1 VDQTAIA
8 CWPADELLSG
18 VEMEHSSARQ
28 ISKKRDRNRGSS
40 RRASSRRTGFTRK
53 PLFELLEGRR
63 LLAADFGDAPAPYAT
78 LLAANG
84 AQHAELG
91 AESLRLGAIITYEA
105 DGQPSE
111 NAGADSGDD
120 GVVFGMVRV
129 GLLDAAVTVTVANAP
144 TGAKLDGWIDFD
156 GDGSWSGA
164 EERIFASVNLVEG
177 VNTLTFDVPS
187 GAKSGG
193 TYARFRL
200 STAGGLGSTGLAANG
215 EVEDYSI
222 TIAPPLV
229 ESVAFSEAR
238 ALASAANSNNI
249 LSSVTH
255 VDLDGDGDLDLL
267 SSWSNPSWITWHEN
281 DGVQGFTQH
290 VISREYAESSLT
302 PIDFDRDGD
311 LDFTGRVSTGVNKIA
326 LAWFENDG
334 AQNFSIRLIDEATAT
349 QRDAVVVDFDAD
361 GDFDF
366 VTTSASSDS
375 VAWYENDGS
384 MTFTRRVI
392 HQSVPT
398 GGRVAVGDIDTD
410 GDLDVVWA
418 PNQGRL
424 AILENVGSQVFQ
436 PNYLSQSMVWPEG
449 LHLADINL
457 DGRLDIV
464 TADEVRRI
472 AWHANDGS
480 GAFTTNVV
488 TDQADSLTS
497 FDLGDIDGDG
507 DQDFIFA
514 ANQNR
519 RLAWIRNDDLVFSE
533 QMLAGPE
540 IVVRCLTTA
549 DLDGDGDLDIVA
561 GGSNGHVLSWFE
573 HGFVATLSSPSMTVE
588 ESESEALEFTFEIAA
603 PRDEDVELAFKV
615 SGTATHGV
623 DYELLG
629 HASLDDLLIGKIV
642 VPAGSTTAVLRV
654 VPLDD
659 NLAELDES
667 VTVTLSNR
675 IGYTV
680 EGGPSQTQWI
690 RSNEYGS
697 DWGDA
702 PAPYATDAAS
712 KGAYHSGVHPSSL
725 RLGQAITFE
734 SDGQPSANAS
744 ADSGDDGVVFG
755 AVRVGQLNSAVT
767 VTVTNAPAGAKFDGW
782 IDFNGDGAW
791 GGADERIFAS
801 VNVVEGVNALTF
813 DVPSGAISGETYAR
827 FRLSTAGGLGV
838 TGLGP
843 DGEVEDYAITI
854 LAPAF
859 TGGHFTNTG
868 LLDSSGRLASLMSA
882 GDMDGDGDIDLITSS
897 GSEIY
902 WRQNNGAQGFVAR
915 FITSTASL
923 NSLHVAD
930 MDGDGDPDILA
941 AEISGGGLV
950 WYENQLFDSFVKRTI
965 HQSRVATNVLAADM
979 DGDGDMDV
987 VATTSD
993 NIYWYENTGA
1003 AAFVSKTLATAI
1015 DGISTPNA
1023 VDIDRDGDIDIVV
1036 SSSVD
1041 NRILWLENNG
1051 ALGFSQRLIAVAPDG
1066 LPSVFA
1072 ADVDRDG
1079 DIDLVGWSG
1088 NADTVAWYENTGSQ
1102 GFTKRVVTIA
1112 ADNVRKVVA
1121 ADIDGDGDLDL
1132 VAASSVD
1139 QTVAWYEND
1148 GGQFDAKH
1156 LLTYQQGIARSL
1168 LAIDIDQDGDID
1180 VVSNGGSQSY
1190 PVVFENRVS
1199 AGLTSAGASVPEAPG
1214 SPLTFHVQLGAPQA
1228 RATTI
1233 ELQIGGTALAGFD
1246 YAITGVTTYQAI
1258 TRRAT
1263 VVIPAGATSA
1273 TIIATP
1279 FADGVAEYG
1288 ETVSV
1293 ELLPGDDYTVLTR
1306 GMQTQ
1311 LIEGSDLVGDF
1322 GDAPRQTLLIADGA
1336 RHLVSGT
1343 SPLRLGSSIGAER
1356 DGQPSENAN
1365 ADGSDDGVTF
1375 GPMYAGAVRAP
1386 IEVVV
1391 ANAPTGAKLDAW
1403 IDFDGDGV
1411 WSGADERVLPSV
1423 SVVNGVNLFFVDV
1436 PATVRPG
1443 QVYARFRLSTEGGL
1457 GAIGAA
1463 ADGEVEDYAV
1473 TIDPPAAERGILSA
1487 GQAIGSE
1494 GSPISDLVAI
1504 DLDRDGDTDIISAVS
1519 NRDTI
1524 AWYENDGAENF
1535 TRQVISTAAG
1545 SVYNISVAD
1554 LDGDG
1559 DLDLLSASNLDSEV
1573 AWYENNGSQSFT
1585 HRVIVAYEY
1594 SASYVS
1600 AVDIDSDGDL
1610 DVLLGSYGGGKVA
1623 WMENDGSQ
1631 QFTQRVVTTNASNVA
1646 MIEAVDL
1653 DRDGDID
1660 LVTAAS
1666 GPEGFAWYE
1675 NDGSERFTRRI
1686 LSQIS
1691 ATRYEV
1697 EAVDLDDDGDLD
1709 LVLASSSPE
1718 GLCWYENQGEQ
1729 TFVIRTLPGN
1739 PNSASQAIT
1748 ADFDGDGDLDVYS
1761 RRDGWL
1767 FNDGQ
1772 QNFASRDV
1780 SSSTA
1785 SRNAIADIDGDGV
1798 LDLVMC
1804 FVEGGKIEW
1813 RKNGFSA
1820 SLSAEVATLSET
1832 DAEPATIVF
1841 TLDEARDQPT
1851 TLNFSVAGTAVFG
1864 EDYAVSGHNSFN
1876 GTTGTITVPAGQ
1888 SSVALVLTILDDNL
1902 PEFDESLTVTLLGGT
1917 LYKALGA
1924 TTHSLTLFS
1933 EDHLGDFGDAPAP
1946 YPTTL
1951 TEGGPLHF
1959 GPGAGSLRLGSEVSS
1974 DFDGKPSVNALGD
1987 DGDDGVVFGP
1997 MRVGQRGAEVTVT
2010 VSNAPA
2016 GAKLDGWIDFNGD
2029 GSWGGAGEQVFVSVP
2044 VVEGENVLY
2053 FDVPAVIAS
2062 GVVTY
2067 ARFRVSSE
2075 GGLLPGDVAANGEV
2089 EDYAVTMLPPVATQG
2104 IFGTPTQILP
2114 SSAIRS
2120 IDSASAS
2127 SVVPADMDGDGDLD
2141 LVVSRGAPTDSLF
2154 WYENQLGDF
2163 STAHLIGQRADVIR
2177 LVDLDRDGDL
2187 DIFATDQSTLA
2198 WHENRGAEGFVRQ
2211 VIMSGALRFPITPF
2225 TVADFD
2231 SDGWLDIAIVNNAG
2245 NALLWS
2251 RSAAAATYT
2260 STSLGSTTSSV
2271 TDVEA
2276 ADLDGDG
2283 RLDLVV
2289 TGGGILGQVV
2299 GLFQTT
2305 PGQYV
2310 RRTLDS
2316 LPTYASAA
2324 VDFDGDGDIDL
2335 VGLYENGVYFLQ
2347 NNGAGVFTSRPL
2359 GFATGLPNDMA
2370 VADFDGD
2377 GDIDIVGAYRRSS
2390 FEAKSFTLYTNVGGQ
2405 RFDATTIDPNSSQ
2418 NYFSIQPAD
2427 MNGDGAFD
2435 LLAVVPQVGIVVYK
2449 QPLRAVPTSSSPTIL
2464 AEGGGPITVRLE
2476 LPTETTTG
2484 AIIPFT
2490 ISGEAVH
2497 GVDYVI
2503 DGATSITGGSG
2514 LATVPAGSRWVELS
2528 LTVIA
2533 DGAPELLESLAI
2545 SVGDRPEDR
2554 LVRWIASDA
2563 DAGDYGD
2570 APATYPV
2577 GVEQS
2582 GAAHLAVGPRLG
2594 ASRTTELEGVATSS
2608 ADGDA
2613 GDDGVL
2619 FGTLV
2624 VGAGTSMMTVD
2635 VQNAPEGAYIDAWI
2649 DFNGDGSWSGER
2661 EQVFARR
2668 AVVEGENV
2676 LQFETPG
2683 WATIGVTYARVRL
2696 SSVGGLG
2703 VTGNA
2708 ANGEV
2713 EDYQVTIA
2721 TAPGGWVEY
2730 EIQGIDPAG
2739 TPSTLTKAVDLDR
2752 DGLVDVIS
2760 VGLPSDRS
2768 LYWLRNAGDGTF
2780 SKQVLSV
2787 VDFTMRDFAIDDI
2800 DGDGDLDIV
2809 VISQTYPS
2817 TSRLVLLRN
2826 NGANAF
2832 SLSVI
2837 ASSIEA
2843 SMTVTIADMDGDG
2856 AKDILAGGDRSSLS
2870 GALPAAG
2877 EIVWY
2882 VNDGVGNFSSRLID
2896 SQLGPVRSLG
2906 AADLD
2911 GDGDLDLYAS
2921 AMNAGSLVMYRNDG
2935 AASFTKEVIVA
2946 TPFTGSYMLPGGKVR
2961 ATDFD
2966 GDGDLDL
2973 IPVPNG
2979 YSPARLA
2986 WYENNSAGVFTEH
2999 TIYSGAL
3006 YSNDVLPVDLDGD
3019 GDLDLAIALAATA
3032 PSDKPAWIET
3042 RLAGDANNDGV
3053 VDLADRDFWR
3063 ANFGSTA
3070 GPGLI
3075 ADLTGDGLVDA
3086 ADYTRWRDAYDSG
3099 VASVVYLPRIAAWRL
3114 EASSLAAADW
3124 DGDLDLDLVAST
3136 SGGIVIARNS
3146 FASSSPSLA
3155 FIESED
3161 VESEDKV
3168 EPASNVSPRLPSYS
3182 LSVMASEALAPRLR
3196 YSTPERT
3203 TEPDRSRNLLQ
3214 LLVRSVEG
3222 PLEPRIVDEAFAL
3235 TDSSNSNIREPSDP
3249 DFAEA
3254 LAFNRLSP
3262 GTPVGWDES

>member
-1 VDQTAIA
+1 VDQAAIA
-8 CWPADELLSG
+8 WWPADELLSG
-18 VEMEHSSARQ
+18 VEMEDSSARQ
-28 ISKKRDRNRGSS
+28 ISKQRERNQGSS
-40 RRASSRRTGFTRK
+40 RRASSRRAVFTRK

-91 AESLRLGAIITYEA
+91 AESLRLGATITYEA
-105 DGQPSE
+105 DGQPSA

-120 GVVFGMVRV
+120 GVVFGEVRV
-129 GLLDAAVTVTVANAP
+129 GQLDAAVTVTVANAP
-144 TGAKLDGWIDFD
+144 AGAKLDGWIDFD
-156 GDGSWSGA
+156 GDGSWGGA
-164 EERIFASVNLVEG
+164 EERIFASVVVAEG

-187 GAKSGG
+187 GA
-193 TYARFRL
+193 L
-200 STAGGLGSTGLAANG
+200 
-215 EVEDYSI
+215 
-222 TIAPPLV
+222 
-229 ESVAFSEAR
+229 
-238 ALASAANSNNI
+238 
-249 LSSVTH
+249 
-255 VDLDGDGDLDLL
+255 
-267 SSWSNPSWITWHEN
+267 
-281 DGVQGFTQH
+281 
-290 VISREYAESSLT
+290 
-302 PIDFDRDGD
+302 
-311 LDFTGRVSTGVNKIA
+311 
-326 LAWFENDG
+326 
-334 AQNFSIRLIDEATAT
+334 
-349 QRDAVVVDFDAD
+349 
-361 GDFDF
+361 
-366 VTTSASSDS
+366 
-375 VAWYENDGS
+375 
-384 MTFTRRVI
+384 
-392 HQSVPT
+392 
-398 GGRVAVGDIDTD
+398 
-410 GDLDVVWA
+410 
-418 PNQGRL
+418 
-424 AILENVGSQVFQ
+424 
-436 PNYLSQSMVWPEG
+436 
-449 LHLADINL
+449 
-457 DGRLDIV
+457 
-464 TADEVRRI
+464 
-472 AWHANDGS
+472 
-480 GAFTTNVV
+480 
-488 TDQADSLTS
+488 
-497 FDLGDIDGDG
+497 
-507 DQDFIFA
+507 
-514 ANQNR
+514 
-519 RLAWIRNDDLVFSE
+519 
-533 QMLAGPE
+533 
-540 IVVRCLTTA
+540 
-549 DLDGDGDLDIVA
+549 
-561 GGSNGHVLSWFE
+561 
-573 HGFVATLSSPSMTVE
+573 
-588 ESESEALEFTFEIAA
+588 
-603 PRDEDVELAFKV
+603 
-615 SGTATHGV
+615 
-623 DYELLG
+623 
-629 HASLDDLLIGKIV
+629 
-642 VPAGSTTAVLRV
+642 
-654 VPLDD
+654 
-659 NLAELDES
+659 
-667 VTVTLSNR
+667 
-675 IGYTV
+675 
-680 EGGPSQTQWI
+680 
-690 RSNEYGS
+690 
-697 DWGDA
+697 
-702 PAPYATDAAS
+702 
-712 KGAYHSGVHPSSL
+712 
-725 RLGQAITFE
+725 
-734 SDGQPSANAS
+734 
-744 ADSGDDGVVFG
+744 
-755 AVRVGQLNSAVT
+755 
-767 VTVTNAPAGAKFDGW
+767 
-782 IDFNGDGAW
+782 
-791 GGADERIFAS
+791 
-801 VNVVEGVNALTF
+801 
-813 DVPSGAISGETYAR
+813 SGETYAR

-838 TGLGP
+838 TGVTA
-843 DGEVEDYAITI
+843 DGEVEDYAVTI
-854 LAPAF
+854 SAPIS
-859 TGGHFTNTG
+859 TGGHFTSTG
-868 LLDSSGRLASLMSA
+868 LLDSSGKRAASMA
-882 GDMDGDGDIDLITSS
+882 AADMDSDGDIDLVTTTSS
-897 GSEIY
+897 SEIV
-902 WRQNNGAQGFVAR
+902 WRQNNGSQGFVTR
-915 FITSTASL
+915 VVTTSATSAGGL
-923 NSLHVAD
+923 FTAD
-930 MDGDGDPDILA
+930 MDGDGDTDILV
-941 AEISGGGLV
+941 AEGSGSGVV
-950 WYENQLFDSFVKRTI
+950 WYENRLFGAFVKRTI
-965 HQSRVATNVLAADM
+965 LKSHVGGSLLAVDM

-987 VATTSD
+987 VTTRQDPGDVRWFENDGSENFVARTIATG
-993 NIYWYENTGA
+993 IEGVA
-1003 AAFVSKTLATAI
+1003 GPKAI
-1015 DGISTPNA
+1015 DL
-1023 VDIDRDGDIDIVV
+1023 DRDGDIDILLSIV
-1036 SSSVD
+1036 STSTD
-1041 NRILWLENNG
+1041 NRPLWLENDG
-1051 ALGFSQRLIAVAPDG
+1051 AQGFTKGLIAESPDNG
-1066 LPSVFA
+1066 FNVRVA
-1072 ADVDRDG
+1072 ADIDEDG
-1079 DIDLVGWSG
+1079 DIDLVGWYS
-1088 NADTVAWYENTGSQ
+1088 NDDAIAWFENNGSQ
-1102 GFTKRVVTIA
+1102 QFIKRVLPIVENVNSVLA
-1112 ADNVRKVVA
+1112 ADV
-1121 ADIDGDGDLDL
+1121 DGDGDLDL
-1132 VAASSVD
+1132 VGASSLD
-1139 QTVAWYEND
+1139 QTISWYENN

-1156 LLTYQQGIARSL
+1156 LIAYQQGFAGGL
-1168 LAIDIDQDGDID
+1168 LAIDIDEDGDLD
-1180 VVSNGGSQSY
+1180 LVSNGGDPSY
-1190 PVVFENRVS
+1190 PTVFENRIAAS
-1199 AGLTSAGASVPEAPG
+1199 LTSAGASVAESPE
-1214 SPLTFHVQLGAPQA
+1214 SPLFFHFQLGVPQA
-1228 RATTI
+1228 QNTT
-1233 ELQIGGTALAGFD
+1233 LQVQIGGTALAGFD
-1246 YAITGVTTYQAI
+1246 YAITGVASYNAS

-1263 VVIPAGATSA
+1263 VIIPAGVTSA
-1273 TIIATP
+1273 TLVATP
-1279 FADGVAEYG
+1279 FADDVAEFA

-1293 ELLPGDDYTVLTR
+1293 ELLPGDGYTIVTL
-1306 GMQTQ
+1306 GLQTGAI
-1311 LIEGSDLVGDF
+1311 LSGDLVGDL
-1322 GDAPRQTLLIADGA
+1322 GDAPHRTLLIDDGA
-1336 RHLVSGT
+1336 RHLVAGET
-1343 SPLRLGSSIGAER
+1343 PLRLGATNSADS
-1356 DGQPSENAN
+1356 DGQPSED
-1365 ADGSDDGVTF
+1365 ADADDSDDGVLF
-1375 GPMYAGAVRAP
+1375 GTLYAGAVRAP
-1386 IEVVV
+1386 IEVTVS
-1391 ANAPTGAKLDAW
+1391 NAPAGAKLDGW

-1411 WSGADERVLPSV
+1411 WSGANEKVFHSV
-1423 SVVNGVNLFFVDV
+1423 SVINGVNLLFVDV

-1443 QVYARFRLSTEGGL
+1443 QVDARFRLSTLGGL
-1457 GAIGAA
+1457 GVGGAA

-1473 TIDPPAAERGILSA
+1473 TIDPPGAEQGIFGA
-1487 GQAIGSE
+1487 GQAIGSAE
-1494 GSPISDLVAI
+1494 SGLRDLIAI
-1504 DLDRDGDTDIISAVS
+1504 DLDRDGDIDVVSAGS
-1519 NRDTI
+1519 LNDTL

-1535 TRQVISTAAG
+1535 TRRVISNTVNGVLSIAVADMDRDGDLDVLSASYLDYKVAWYENNGSQTFTQRVILPNEHSVSYVRAVDMDGDNDLDVLVGAFAGGKIAWMENNGSQQFTQRVIATGVPNEKLKAADIDG
-1545 SVYNISVAD
+1545 DGDIDLVAGAALVDGFAWYENDGLEGFTRRVLPQLATTTYAIEPLD

-1559 DLDLLSASNLDSEV
+1559 DLDLL
-1573 AWYENNGSQSFT
+1573 
-1585 HRVIVAYEY
+1585 
-1594 SASYVS
+1594 
-1600 AVDIDSDGDL
+1600 
-1610 DVLLGSYGGGKVA
+1610 
-1623 WMENDGSQ
+1623 
-1631 QFTQRVVTTNASNVA
+1631 
-1646 MIEAVDL
+1646 
-1653 DRDGDID
+1653 
-1660 LVTAAS
+1660 
-1666 GPEGFAWYE
+1666 
-1675 NDGSERFTRRI
+1675 
-1686 LSQIS
+1686 
-1691 ATRYEV
+1691 
-1697 EAVDLDDDGDLD
+1697 
-1709 LVLASSSPE
+1709 LASS
-1718 GLCWYENQGEQ
+1718 GALRWYENQGDR
-1729 TFVIRTLPGN
+1729 TFVSRSSPLNGT
-1739 PNSASQAIT
+1739 SANEAIA
-1748 ADFDGDGDLDVYS
+1748 ADIDGDGDLDVLSS
-1761 RRDGWL
+1761 RGTWL

-1772 QNFASRDV
+1772 QNFVLKDPGWNGAS
-1780 SSSTA
+1780 SYS
-1785 SRNAIADIDGDGV
+1785 IADMDGNGV
-1798 LDLVMC
+1798 LDLVAGSYD
-1804 FVEGGKIEW
+1804 GGWIEW

-1820 SLSAEVATLSET
+1820 SLTADVQALSEANADT
-1832 DAEPATIVF
+1832 ATIVL

-1864 EDYAVSGHNSFN
+1864 EDYAVSGQDSFN

-1888 SSVALVLTILDDNL
+1888 SSVAFSLTILNDNL
-1902 PEFDESLTVTLLGGT
+1902 PEFDESLTITLLGGT

-1951 TEGGPLHF
+1951 AEGGPLHF
-1959 GPGAGSLRLGSEVSS
+1959 GPGAGSLRIGAEVSG
-1974 DFDGKPSVNALGD
+1974 DTDGQPSENATED

-1997 MRVGQRGAEVTVT
+1997 LRVGQLGAEVTVT

-2016 GAKLDGWIDFNGD
+2016 GAKLDTWIDFNGD
-2029 GSWGGAGEQVFVSVP
+2029 GSWSGAGEQVLVSVP
-2044 VVEGENVLY
+2044 VVEGENVLH

-2067 ARFRVSSE
+2067 ARFRLSSE
-2075 GGLLPGDVAANGEV
+2075 GGLLPGGVAANGEV

-2104 IFGTPTQILP
+2104 LFGTPTQILP

-2154 WYENQLGDF
+2154 WYENQSGDF

-2187 DIFATDQSTLA
+2187 DIVATDQSTLA

-2225 TVADFD
+2225 TVADFN

-2335 VGLYENGVYFLQ
+2335 VGLHENGVLLLQ
-2347 NNGAGVFTSRPL
+2347 NDGAGVFTSRSL

-2464 AEGGGPITVRLE
+2464 AEGGVPITVRLE
-2476 LPTETTTG
+2476 LQTETTTG

-2533 DGAPELLESLAI
+2533 DGASELFESLAI

-2582 GAAHLAVGPRLG
+2582 GATHLAVGPRLG

-2608 ADGDA
+2608 ADGDT
-2613 GDDGVL
+2613 GDDGVV

-2624 VGAGTSMMTVD
+2624 VGAGTSTMTVD

-2676 LQFETPG
+2676 LRFETPA

-2739 TPSTLTKAVDLDR
+2739 ASSTLTKAVDLDR

-2760 VGLPSDRS
+2760 VGLPSDRN

-2800 DGDGDLDIV
+2800 DGDGDLDIA

-2826 NGANAF
+2826 NGVNSF

-2843 SMTVTIADMDGDG
+2843 SMTVVIADIDGDG
-2856 AKDILAGGDRSSLS
+2856 AKDIIAGGDRSSLS
-2870 GALPAAG
+2870 GALPSAG

-2882 VNDGVGNFSSRLID
+2882 ANDGVGNFSSRLID
-2896 SQLGPVRSLG
+2896 SQIGPVRSLG

-2935 AASFTKEVIVA
+2935 AAGFTKEVIVA
-2946 TPFTGSYMLPGGKVR
+2946 TPLTGPYMLPGGKVR

-2973 IPVPNG
+2973 IPVPNS

-3063 ANFGSTA
+3063 ANYGSTA

-3124 DGDLDLDLVAST
+3124 DGDLDLDLVAAT
-3136 SGGIVIARNS
+3136 SAGIVIARNS
-3146 FASSSPSLA
+3146 FALPSPSLA
-3155 FIESED
+3155 FVESGEVDSED
-3161 VESEDKV
+3161 RV
-3168 EPASNVSPRLPSYS
+3168 EPASDISPRLASYP
-3182 LSVMASEALAPRLR
+3182 LSVMPEAPAPRLR
-3196 YSTPERT
+3196 YSTPVLT

-3235 TDSSNSNIREPSDP
+3235 TDSSNSTIREPSDP
-3249 DFAEA
+3249 DLAEA
-3254 LAFNRLSP
+3254 LAFDRLSP
-3262 GTPVGWDES
+3262 GTPFGWDES